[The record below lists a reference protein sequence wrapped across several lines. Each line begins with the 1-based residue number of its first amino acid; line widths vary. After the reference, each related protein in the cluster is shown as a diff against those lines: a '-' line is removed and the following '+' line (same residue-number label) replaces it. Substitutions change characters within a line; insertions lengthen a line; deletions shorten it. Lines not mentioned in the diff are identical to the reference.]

1 MLLVASS
8 RVRGDQ
14 TAVNVAPSSD
24 AGETKSRPQAPTARG
39 WSGRDLVS
47 LLGSYRISEP
57 PLTSQQPR
65 ISDPTKISTK
75 HR

>member
-1 MLLVASS
+1 MLLVSSS

-14 TAVNVAPSSD
+14 TAVSVAPSSD

-47 LLGSYRISEP
+47 FLGSYRISEP
-57 PLTSQQPR
+57 HFTDEQPR
-65 ISDPTKISTK
+65 ISDPPLPKQYN
-75 HR
+75 